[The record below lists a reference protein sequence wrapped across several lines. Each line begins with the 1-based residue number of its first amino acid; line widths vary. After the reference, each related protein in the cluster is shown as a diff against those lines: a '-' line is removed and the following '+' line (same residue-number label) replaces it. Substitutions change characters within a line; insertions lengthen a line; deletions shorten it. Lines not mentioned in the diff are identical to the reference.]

1 MLVGLF
7 VVDFIEMLVVKYLVV
22 VIEALDWKLD
32 VNLIMKIASVSAKI
46 SNMKLIQN
54 LMTTG

>member
-1 MLVGLF
+1 MLVGIF

-22 VIEALDWKLD
+22 VIEELDWKLD